1 MAEPFESSRI
11 QQMRYPLPADVMF
24 EQIRQMLESSKFFR
38 LRSVGPQ
45 PLSCV
50 FSTHVSLTAWGE
62 YMNAVV
68 IPDAQGSVVNVKVNA
83 NFSTL
88 MQGRRNRK
96 DMERFFTDL
105 NARIDALYHP
115 NGGFVAPR
123 Q

>member
-1 MAEPFESSRI
+1 MAEPFESSRE
-11 QQMRYPLPADVMF
+11 QQMRYPLSADAVF
-24 EQIRQMLESSKFFR
+24 AQIRQMLSDSKFFK

-62 YMNAVV
+62 YMNVV
-68 IPDAQGSVVNVKVNA
+68 VMPDAQGSVVSVKVNA

-105 NARIDALYHP
+105 NAQINAFY
-115 NGGFVAPR
+115 GSKGPR